1 MNNVT
6 ILITT
11 THALSLYMC
20 TNFISF
26 DIALSL
32 GEEKDEYQYLHCT
45 EKEIQVQIRAH
56 ITGKR
61 QSED

>member
-1 MNNVT
+1 MQRIKRARQRHQERKVQRLDHGRIYMNNVT

-32 GEEKDEYQYLHCT
+32 GEEKDEY
-45 EKEIQVQIRAH
+45 
-56 ITGKR
+56 
-61 QSED
+61 